1 MRLKYIILTFIYLSI
16 VSYADTN
23 TSSLSSDTRAVS
35 QAKDME
41 IKRLSKRVEALEL
54 ELATYKKVQPH
65 ASKTLVSKKEIHK
78 KEAFKGKKF
87 ILGAQ
92 APKDLSVYY
101 SAVLQSIPELTAKL
115 ESNGFTV
122 LATDEI
128 LEGKTVI
135 SLTNESLKNTNS
147 FLSVLHLLVNDTKEI
162 RVQNPSYFAA
172 AFLQDDYHYGDFNTT
187 LQALQTSLGE
197 LYEVKDKYKFADL
210 SEYHF
215 MFGMPK
221 VNDTILVAKGKNLRY
236 KLNDENASNYI
247 AYRLELPD
255 GSILVGHKLQAKTYA
270 YLKNV
275 KAQNNALIFPYK
287 VMIKEEIAFTLAPK
301 YFLAL
306 SLPLLSMTDFL
317 KIVSAPD
324 EIIKD
329 LKSAY

>member
-1 MRLKYIILTFIYLSI
+1 MI
-16 VSYADTN
+16 SYADNN
-23 TSSLSSDTRAVS
+23 TSTLVDNIEMKQS
-35 QAKDME
+35 KDIE
-41 IKRLSKRVEALEL
+41 IERLRKRVEALEL
-54 ELATYKKVQPH
+54 ELVKYKKVKPH
-65 ASKTLVSKKEIHK
+65 ASTTLVSKKEIHK
-78 KEAFKGKKF
+78 KEDFKGKKF
-87 ILGAQ
+87 ILGTQ

-101 SAVLQSIPELTAKL
+101 SAAPQSISELKDNL
-115 ESNGFTV
+115 ESNGFTI

-135 SLTNESLKNTNS
+135 SFTNESLKNTNS

-172 AFLQDDYHYGDFNTT
+172 AFLQDDYRYGDFNTT
-187 LQALQTSLGE
+187 LQSLQTALGE
-197 LYEVKDKYKFADL
+197 LHEVEDRYKFADL
-210 SEYHF
+210 TEYHF

-236 KLNDENASNYI
+236 KLNDEHSSTYI
-247 AYRLELPD
+247 SYALELPD

-287 VMIKEEIAFTLAPK
+287 VMIKEDRAFTLAPK

-324 EIIKD
+324 EIVKD